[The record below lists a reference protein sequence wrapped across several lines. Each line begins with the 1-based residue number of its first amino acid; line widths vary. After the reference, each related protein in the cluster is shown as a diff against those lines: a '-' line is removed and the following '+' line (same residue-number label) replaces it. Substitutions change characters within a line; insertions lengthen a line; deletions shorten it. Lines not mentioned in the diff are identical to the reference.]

1 MNSSFPSAMFSSGVC
16 FCFHTALTS
25 ILHVNVSCNL
35 DPFLIVV
42 LFFPPKY
49 LEGIKANLL
58 FCFSVSGYI
67 LKFYYLVTE
76 VFPLSLDEP
85 NS

>member
-1 MNSSFPSAMFSSGVC
+1 MFSSGVFCC
-16 FCFHTALTS
+16 FRTALTS
-25 ILHVNVSCNL
+25 ILNVNMSFNL

-42 LFFPPKY
+42 LLFPPKY
-49 LEGIKANLL
+49 LEDIKANLL
-58 FCFSVSGYI
+58 FCFSVSGCI